1 MRAKEAGFDVV
12 YQGIRLTPNQIVNSA
27 LEEAVHIIGLSI
39 LSGSH
44 LEILEDLM
52 TLLKTKKMT
61 KIPVIVGG
69 IIPEK
74 DFEKIRSMGI
84 KKIYTPKDYDL
95 NKIILDMSKFVEQNA
110 A

>member
-1 MRAKEAGFDVV
+1 MLFTK
-12 YQGIRLTPNQIVNSA
+12 IRLTPKQIVNSA
-27 LEEAVHIIGLSI
+27 LEESVHIIGLSI

-44 LEILEDLM
+44 LEILEDL
-52 TLLKTKKMT
+52 TNLLKVKNLT

-74 DFEKIRSMGI
+74 TSKLLKNGV
-84 KKIYTPKDYDL
+84 KKVYTPKDYDL
-95 NKIILDMSKFVEQNA
+95 NTIISDMSDFVEQSA